1 MTAIHTCIPQDVQ
14 TPEQAAQ
21 YREAKR
27 QAEIQSL
34 RSGQTYQPAYILIPD
49 LTMEDLPGTTW
60 RNLWT
65 ADPHTITT
73 IGPDRFGK
81 IGPDPTSY
89 ATFCIGYWTADQFQI
104 RDWVRVD
111 NLPAHTQI
119 AWAIQ
124 HVRHCKMQLHATHK
138 QNEHTGK
145 KTRGTFTRFRE
156 EDVQQALDQLRQL
169 TKQHGAPL
177 TNPVAIALPG
187 EQLTLSFI

>member
-1 MTAIHTCIPQDVQ
+1 VTAIYTCIPENIQ
-14 TPEQAAQ
+14 TPEQATQ
-21 YREAKR
+21 YRKAEH

-65 ADPHTITT
+65 AHLQTVAT
-73 IGPDRFGK
+73 IGPDRFGRV
-81 IGPDPTSY
+81 GPDPTSY
-89 ATFCIGYWTADQFQI
+89 ATFSIGYWTADKFQI

-111 NLPAHTQI
+111 NLPATVQI
-119 AWAIQ
+119 AWAVQ
-124 HVRHCKMQLHATHK
+124 HVRHCKTTLHATHE

-156 EDVQQALDQLRQL
+156 EDVKLALEELHDLTQGHQL
-169 TKQHGAPL
+169 PPI
-177 TNPVAIALPG
+177 NPVSIALPG
-187 EQLTLSFI
+187 EQLSLFV